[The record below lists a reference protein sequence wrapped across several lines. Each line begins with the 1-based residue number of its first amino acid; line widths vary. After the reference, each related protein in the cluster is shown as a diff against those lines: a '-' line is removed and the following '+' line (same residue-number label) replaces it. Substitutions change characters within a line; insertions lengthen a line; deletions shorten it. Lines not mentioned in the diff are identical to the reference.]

1 MLFPP
6 VALGKKTLSPEAL
19 AEDKKNCLKC
29 GPCGVGKQAL
39 YLGGRFLD
47 RRFYLPWKE
56 VKRVFKRVAMS
67 RGGFS
72 GKGVFGSLPFLVVQF
87 GSGQEKECP
96 FKMEADV
103 DRLLAAIEEQH
114 PDIPTHS
121 VKAANRLAQ
130 AEAAEEAR
138 YLKELSDDADAAV
151 DALRADQDFLAL
163 HPSLSNALSASARQ
177 KRITDSLKP
186 SYIVIGA
193 IVGVLGLLAVVW
205 GLYGLLTHSKY
216 SMYFIIGGAALFF
229 MTLSSNT
236 FPNKWNSRKRAQKD
250 WDDTVEKMRNYLKG
264 RPGFSVPAQYAHP
277 VVLERMIR
285 VLRQGR
291 AKNTAEAL
299 AVMKEDLKALNASV
313 TVSQKEHDEV
323 VEIKPLFLVCDYQD
337 EI

>member
-1 MLFPP
+1 MYFPP
-6 VALGKKTLSPEAL
+6 VPLGSKTLSPEDL
-19 AEDKKNCLKC
+19 AADTKSCLKF

-67 RGGFS
+67 KGGFS

-96 FKMEADV
+96 FKLEADV
-103 DRLLAAIEEQH
+103 DRLLAAVEQEH
-114 PDIPTHS
+114 PNIPTHS
-121 VKAANRLAQ
+121 VKAANRLARV
-130 AEAAEEAR
+130 EAAEEAN
-138 YLKELSDDADAAV
+138 YLKQLSPEASAAV
-151 DALRADQDFLAL
+151 DALRGDQDFLAL
-163 HPSLSNALSASARQ
+163 HPSLSEALTASARQ
-177 KRITDSLKP
+177 KRITDNLNP
-186 SYIVIGA
+186 AYVVAGA
-193 IVGVLGLLAVVW
+193 VLGVLGALAVLL
-205 GLYGLLTHSKY
+205 GLYGLLTHSPY
-216 SMYFIIGGAALFF
+216 SMYFIIGGGALFF

-236 FPNKWNSRKRAQKD
+236 FPSKWNSRKYAQKD
-250 WDDTVEKMRNYLKG
+250 WDETVQKMRNYLKG
-264 RPGFSVPAQYAHP
+264 RPAFSVPAQYAHP

-291 AKNTAEAL
+291 AASAPEAL
-299 AVMKEDLKALNASV
+299 AVMKEDLKTLNSSV

-323 VEIKPLFLVCDYQD
+323 VRIKPLFLVCDYQD

>member
-6 VALGKKTLSPEAL
+6 VPLGSKTLSPEVL
-19 AEDKKNCLKC
+19 SEDKKNCLKF

-67 RGGFS
+67 KGGFS
-72 GKGVFGSLPFLVVQF
+72 GKGVFGTLPFLVVQF

-96 FKMEADV
+96 FKLEADV
-103 DRLLAAIEEQH
+103 DRLLAAVEQEH
-114 PDIPTHS
+114 PGVPTHS
-121 VKAANRLAQ
+121 VKAGNRLAR

-138 YLKELSDDADAAV
+138 YLKELPEEAAAAV
-151 DALRADQDFLAL
+151 QQLRGDQDFLAL
-163 HPSLSNALSASARQ
+163 HPSLSEALTASARQ
-177 KRITDSLKP
+177 KRVTDNLNP
-186 SYIVIGA
+186 AYIVAGA
-193 IVGVLGLLAVVW
+193 ILGVLGLLAVAW
-205 GLYGLLTHSKY
+205 GLYSLLTHGKN
-216 SMYFIIGGAALFF
+216 SMYFIIGGGALFF

-236 FPNKWNSRKRAQKD
+236 FPSKWNSRKVAQRD
-250 WDDTVEKMRNYLKG
+250 WDQTVEKMRNYLKG

-285 VLRQGR
+285 LLREGR
-291 AKNTAEAL
+291 AANTAEAL
-299 AVMKEDLKALNASV
+299 ALMKEDLRALNSSV

-323 VEIKPLFLVCDYQD
+323 VRIKPLFLVCDYQD